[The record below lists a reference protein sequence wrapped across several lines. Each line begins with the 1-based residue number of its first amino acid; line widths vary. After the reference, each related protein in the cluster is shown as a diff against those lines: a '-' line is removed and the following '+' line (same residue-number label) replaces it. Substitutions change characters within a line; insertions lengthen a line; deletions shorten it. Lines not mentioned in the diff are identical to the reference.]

1 MLTQKLLQ
9 ARSKG
14 EHTDSQ
20 RSTTNQFKHKL
31 ELSAASTQHQV
42 QKSDHIDPKLIQNR
56 PKINPKS
63 IPGQP
68 KIDPKSVS
76 EATLPLACD
85 FGRFVGRFNFRNF
98 RRPAHL
104 GSFWGSSWGQTGAM
118 LAQRSTLRRSR
129 RAFRNDTEV

>member
-1 MLTQKLLQ
+1 MLTQRLLQ

-14 EHTDSQ
+14 EHTDYHK
-20 RSTTNQFKHKL
+20 STTNQFKHKL
-31 ELSAASTQHQV
+31 ELSAASTQHQA
-42 QKSDHIDPKLIQNR
+42 QKSDYIDPKLIQSR

-63 IPGQP
+63 IPSQP
-68 KIDPKSVS
+68 KIDQKSVS
-76 EATLPLACD
+76 EATLP
-85 FGRFVGRFNFRNF
+85 
-98 RRPAHL
+98 PASFLDRICSRSGSHL